1 MNYPAIPCPI
11 CKVAGGEPC
20 RPVPPFAE
28 ARWVGQFHRKRVED
42 LEMEVFVSDVQKA
55 ILASLDGADSKII
68 TQEMVQEGLARAM
81 RKCLP
86 AQIEIVSVE
95 VDKATR
101 VSTITLKVPR
111 KLAEQLGLTVEG

>member
-1 MNYPAIPCPI
+1 
-11 CKVAGGEPC
+11 
-20 RPVPPFAE
+20 
-28 ARWVGQFHRKRVED
+28 
-42 LEMEVFVSDVQKA
+42 MEVFVSDVQKA